1 MEFEEAEKALDF
13 LKNTDD
19 EAAKIKASKEWLYEK
34 KKTILAMSM
43 AESTSK
49 TQSGKEADAY
59 ASQSYQTWLLSYK
72 DAIYDF
78 ETIRNKRLS
87 AAIQIDI
94 WRSYNANTRQGN
106 I

>member
-1 MEFEEAEKALDF
+1 MEFEEAEKALEF
-13 LKNTDD
+13 LKNTD
-19 EAAKIKASKEWLYEK
+19 EQAAQMKSTKEWLYEK
-34 KKTILAMSM
+34 KKTILAMAM
-43 AESTSK
+43 ALSESK

-59 ASQSYQTWLLSYK
+59 ASKSYQTWLLSYK
-72 DAIYDF
+72 DAVYDF
-78 ETIRNKRLS
+78 ETNRNKRLS